1 MVEAKF
7 ADASDAV
14 SDFCSISEI
23 SFPTALLD
31 PELIP
36 NTIGPFD
43 LQPTNF
49 GRWIQWTKPPTYQ
62 RQGEWHIPI
71 SKLTGKSKQ
80 LVSNTNEEDED
91 APGEAEMF
99 IRGVISPLNALTL
112 SRERKLAAGIPDDAS
127 NYGFAQVR
135 WNRGASVA
143 IPKGQE
149 ANADL
154 IFLAVGG
161 FVYFG
166 AENTHVTALRAT
178 EAGGLAFGEAL
189 PWEED
194 DMLYKHRF
202 VPVTNPALR
211 DVGVR
216 KTCWLMPREL
226 DAAPHGAFAYMF
238 SESKYNRF
246 FPVQGHLLGQKLSFP
261 MKLGPFE
268 LRPTRFRR
276 PAFQGSPIQRS
287 AFEGSPGSILT
298 RWSLPKAGLSGT
310 AARVLRNQLRDDEV
324 LSGCLSPLTELTLSP
339 DDREAAGIAED
350 ASAFCFA
357 YPAERDI
364 NLSASDMAEKD
375 PDLMFLTFGGF
386 LFFDTDSPAPE
397 VMAAVES
404 NAGLTFADPVPWRC
418 EMLDDRPDLQA
429 RFRPVSQFTVPGARF
444 MCWLL
449 PGEVPDAPH
458 GALVFLF
465 HSVGEGTPHERSQDV
480 LFPVRGEHH
489 LTSIKAFQKAR
500 RVSCHF

>member
-1 MVEAKF
+1 M
-7 ADASDAV
+7 
-14 SDFCSISEI
+14 
-23 SFPTALLD
+23 
-31 PELIP
+31 
-36 NTIGPFD
+36 
-43 LQPTNF
+43 
-49 GRWIQWTKPPTYQ
+49 
-62 RQGEWHIPI
+62 PI

-80 LVSNTNEEDED
+80 LVSNTKEEDED
-91 APGEAEMF
+91 VSSEADTF

-112 SRERKLAAGIPDDAS
+112 SRDRKLAAGIPEDAT
-127 NYGFAQVR
+127 NYGLAQVS
-135 WNRGASVA
+135 WKRGANVA
-143 IPKGQE
+143 VPKGHE
-149 ANADL
+149 GNADL

-166 AENTHVTALRAT
+166 DENTHVTALRAT

-202 VPVTNPALR
+202 VPVTNPTLR

-238 SESKYNRF
+238 SETKYNRF
-246 FPVQGHLLGQKLSFP
+246 FPVRGHLLGQKLSFP
-261 MKLGPFE
+261 MKLGPFD

-276 PAFQGSPIQRS
+276 
-287 AFEGSPGSILT
+287 AFEGSPSSILT
-298 RWSLPKAGLSGT
+298 RWSLPKAGLSST

-324 LSGCLSPLTELTLSP
+324 LSGCLSPMTELTLSA
-339 DDREAAGIAED
+339 DDKEAAGIAED

-386 LFFDTDSPAPE
+386 LFFDTDSPVPE
-397 VMAAVES
+397 VMAAVQS
-404 NAGLTFADPVPWRC
+404 NAGLTFADPIPWRC
-418 EMLDDRPDLQA
+418 EVLDERPELQA

-449 PGEVPDAPH
+449 PGEVPEAPH

-465 HSVGEGTPHERSQDV
+465 HSVGEGTLHERGQDV

-489 LTSIKAFQKAR
+489 LSSIRAFRER
-500 RVSCHF
+500 RFSSLS